1 MRDLDSMSEGMRP
14 NTAFLLM
21 AQYNG
26 AAIVP
31 LEFICRDYFRHLTV
45 NKLLRKVL
53 AGQIKLPIIRIEDS
67 QKAAKGVHLTDLADY
82 LDQQRE
88 KALRESRQ
96 LSG

>member
-1 MRDLDSMSEGMRP
+1 
-14 NTAFLLM
+14 
-21 AQYNG
+21 
-26 AAIVP
+26 
-31 LEFICRDYFRHLTV
+31 
-45 NKLLRKVL
+45 L

-88 KALRESRQ
+88 KALKESRQ